1 MSRLNSRFDRMVH
14 SLNLSHSPMDDCR
27 ASRDNLG
34 AHFSAVV
41 RHIEPRPPLPRWLA
55 ETFST
60 LGSDHPLRLLL
71 PPCPEHQRE
80 PVNAMGLPSI
90 GTGFGLEAVEPLQS
104 ADEQPPFSIP
114 PSDPLALDSPLPRYG
129 AFFPVSHPPHVADES
144 ETIFDPIEDALY
156 IGDFEDLPLTASES
170 PIFGYMAHKNVYFDS
185 PADDPVLSDPLDI
198 GYQVEEL
205 DFRWEP
211 FIQKESQPPPAL
223 EIPLVA
229 EGVRS
234 RIDEPVPA
242 EEKEF
247 VSPRFAFLPLVEASA
262 PTPCTPV
269 HAPAPVQRPKLKFF
283 APAPGIFISPLRD
296 DHMASQTSNDSIEDW
311 DDEH

>member
-1 MSRLNSRFDRMVH
+1 MVH
-14 SLNLSHSPMDDCR
+14 SLNLSKRLHSPTDDYR
-27 ASRDNLG
+27 ANRG
-34 AHFSAVV
+34 AQFSVLRSSHSVAT
-41 RHIEPRPPLPRWLA
+41 PPLPRWLA

-71 PPCPEHQRE
+71 PPCPEHQLE
-80 PVNAMGLPSI
+80 LVNDTGLPGI
-90 GTGFGLEAVEPLQS
+90 GTGFGLGSVEPLQS
-104 ADEQPPFSIP
+104 ADEQSPYSIP

-156 IGDFEDLPLTASES
+156 IGHFEDLPPTASES

-185 PADDPVLSDPLDI
+185 PADDPVASDPLDI

-205 DFRWEP
+205 DFHWKP

-223 EIPLVA
+223 ETPIVA
-229 EGVRS
+229 EGVRN
-234 RIDEPVPA
+234 RIDEV

-247 VSPRFAFLPLVEASA
+247 VSPRFAFLPVVEASA

-269 HAPAPVQRPKLKFF
+269 HAPAPVQRPKFKFF

-296 DHMASQTSNDSIEDW
+296 DVASQTSADSIEDW